1 MVETMDAIA
10 LLAAFDGPGHG
21 VAEDVLRSQS
31 GLGAEFA
38 PALTALADAGLLRA
52 EDEGRWALV
61 RWPDW
66 LCQPVFAAALTP
78 GGLCR
83 RAVFL
88 EEVNSTNTYARGLL
102 DEPGAD
108 GTAVLA
114 TRQTG
119 GRGRRGRQ
127 WLSED
132 SCGLY
137 LSFLFRPALP
147 LEELQRLTLAVGVA
161 VCRAVEHTLPACIT
175 PTIKWPNDVLL
186 NGRKLCG
193 ILCESA
199 NDSIGRRHVIVGV
212 GVNTRTPT
220 SGFGELA
227 TIATSL
233 EAMGAEVPPRAVLAA
248 WILNELADLMARWQA
263 EGFGV
268 VAAAYR
274 PYLPPTGTPVTVLD
288 SAGPAE
294 GQLIGLADDGALVVR
309 LDDGTLRSIVSGE
322 VSVKPKEGSYA
333 SGKHH

>member
-1 MVETMDAIA
+1 MVESMEQTA
-10 LLAAFDGPGHG
+10 LLAAFEGPGHG
-21 VAEDVLRSQS
+21 VAEDVLRARA
-31 GLGAEFA
+31 GLENGEFA
-38 PALTALADAGLLRA
+38 SALAVLADAGLLRA

-88 EEVNSTNTYARGLL
+88 DEVGSTNTYARGLL
-102 DEPGAD
+102 DGPEAD

-114 TRQTG
+114 ARQTG

-127 WLSED
+127 WLSEAG
-132 SCGLY
+132 SGLY
-137 LSFLFRPALP
+137 LSFLFQSALP

-161 VCRAVEHTLPACIT
+161 VCRAVGRCLPAGVA

-186 NGRKLCG
+186 GGRKLCG

-199 NDSIGRRHVIVGV
+199 TDSAGRRHVIVGV

-220 SGFGELA
+220 GGFGELES
-227 TIATSL
+227 IATSL
-233 EAMGAEVPPRAVLAA
+233 EAMGAEVPPRASLAA
-248 WILNELADLMARWQA
+248 WILNELYDLMARWQA

-274 PYLPPTGTPVTVLD
+274 PYLPPAGAAVTVLE

-294 GQLIGLADDGALVVR
+294 GQLVGLADDGALVVR
-309 LDDGTLRSIVSGE
+309 LADGTLRSIVSGE
-322 VSVKPKEGSYA
+322 VSVKPKEGSHV
-333 SGKHH
+333 SG